1 MYSCFGAL
9 KVYTNM
15 SNYLTVYINQHK
27 FFLMA
32 FSEFFVTSDR
42 DCMGS
47 QCEHFSGTL
56 RYFILIASLRRNVFK
71 IFLHAT
77 QKHFFTAL
85 CFLHCFLI
93 YFLMTKLVYLI
104 QKTTTL
110 KGRNFCGKKISRI
123 SPKSVKLGSR
133 EIF

>member
-47 QCEHFSGTL
+47 QCEQFSGTL

-77 QKHFFTAL
+77 QKHFFPSIIGKNVVKVSLLVHYVFFTV
-85 CFLHCFLI
+85 FLI

-104 QKTTTL
+104 QKTTKFL
-110 KGRNFCGKKISRI
+110 R
-123 SPKSVKLGSR
+123 
-133 EIF
+133 